1 MDAAERN
8 ARINALARKKRA
20 EGLTEDE
27 LQEQQRL
34 RLEYLREFRQ
44 GMEQMLE
51 SIVVEQPDGSVVPL
65 RKRSSS

>member
-1 MDAAERN
+1 VDAAERN

>member
-1 MDAAERN
+1 VDTAERN

-20 EGLTEDE
+20 EGLTEEE
-27 LQEQQRL
+27 LQEQQSL
-34 RLEYLREFRQ
+34 RLAYLREFRQ

-51 SIVVEQPDGSVVPL
+51 SIVVEQPDGSVAPL